1 MPNAGENMDDKE
13 LQELYLQRNKLN
25 SRIKELERVRLKE
38 AREQN
43 KDLVG
48 RCFKDER
55 SGSTTYLKIVSTIT
69 KYDSDKYDTYS
80 SCGYGYFS
88 GTFKGFVGTLY
99 QLMYTPHK
107 AESQITEC
115 RESRIHQ
122 YSQPYTPVMLESIL
136 GL

>member
-1 MPNAGENMDDKE
+1 MDDKE

-55 SGSTTYLKIVSTIT
+55 PGSITYLKIVSTIT
-69 KYDSDKYDTYS
+69 KYDSDKYVSYLCFVLHPVVMNFELFSFKEELIDTIKQRYLEIDKKE
-80 SCGYGYFS
+80 FEE
-88 GTFKGFVGTLY
+88 
-99 QLMYTPHK
+99 K
-107 AESQITEC
+107 A
-115 RESRIHQ
+115 REAFER
-122 YSQPYTPVMLESIL
+122 MLAYE
-136 GL
+136 G